1 VQQAMSN
8 GSAFM
13 AFVNE
18 PAIRFGAELIAVIP
32 GAEQLRFCTSGQEG
46 TFIALRLARAFT
58 GREKILKFEGA
69 YHGNHDYAMWSYT
82 GGASAPFPTPV
93 QESAGIPAAIRD
105 LVLVAPYNDIAT
117 TEKIVREAAGEIAAI
132 IVEPAQRLLRP
143 RPEFLKGLRELT
155 RELGIVLVFD
165 ETVTGFRHAL
175 GGGQERYGITA
186 DLAVFGK
193 SLGGGLPLAAVAGRK
208 DILAL
213 ADPRQRGQDPRAV
226 YFSGTSYGNPVVTA
240 AGRAMLSVLRRDNTY
255 PPFHARCENF
265 KASLRE
271 LIMRLSLP
279 AQVYGEGPLWH
290 LVFSTEPV
298 VDYHSSLKGDRERL
312 LAYHHGLIDQGIF
325 VRPGGGHYFSMAHTD
340 DDVARTLEASERV
353 LRRAF

>member
-1 VQQAMSN
+1 
-8 GSAFM
+8 M

-18 PAIRFGAELIAVIP
+18 PAILFGTDLVDVIP

-82 GGASAPFPTPV
+82 GAASEQFPTPV
-93 QESAGIPAAIRD
+93 AETAGIPTAIRD
-105 LVLVAPYNDIAT
+105 LVLVAPYNDFAT
-117 TEKIVREAAGEIAAI
+117 TEKIVREAADQIAAI
-132 IVEPAQRLLRP
+132 IVEPAQRLLQP

-155 RELGIVLVFD
+155 RQLGIVLIFD

-175 GGGQERYGITA
+175 GGAQERYGITA

-193 SLGGGLPLAAVAGRK
+193 SLGGGLPLAAVTGRR
-208 DILAL
+208 DILSL
-213 ADPRQRGQDPRAV
+213 ADPRQRGQNPRAV

-255 PPFHARCENF
+255 PPFHARCEKL
-265 KASLRE
+265 KAALRE
-271 LIMRLSLP
+271 CIARLSLP

-298 VDYHSSLKGDRERL
+298 VDYRSSLKGDRERL
-312 LAYHHGLIDQGIF
+312 LAYHHGLIDHGIF

-340 DDVARTLEASERV
+340 EDVARTLEVSERV
-353 LRRAF
+353 LRSVF